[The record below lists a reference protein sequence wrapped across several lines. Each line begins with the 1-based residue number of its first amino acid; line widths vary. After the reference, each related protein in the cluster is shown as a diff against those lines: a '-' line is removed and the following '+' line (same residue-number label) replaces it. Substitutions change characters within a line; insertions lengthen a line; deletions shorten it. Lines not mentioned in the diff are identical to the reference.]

1 MLELSE
7 ILSRCTNE
15 QLESIMDE
23 ANALMQHFKFITA
36 KSSTYLAGESEEFG
50 TLLHYAKC
58 LCRSRRTRTR
68 QKAKSKRA
76 TCNAIVR

>member
-36 KSSTYLAGESEEFG
+36 KSSTYLAGESEEFWKLYCIMQSAFVEAG
-50 TLLHYAKC
+50 ERAQGK
-58 LCRSRRTRTR
+58 R
-68 QKAKSKRA
+68 QRVKKPLV
-76 TCNAIVR
+76 TQ

>member
-36 KSSTYLAGESEEFG
+36 KSSTYLAGESEEFWNSI
-50 TLLHYAKC
+50 A
-58 LCRSRRTRTR
+58 LCKVPLSKPENAH
-68 QKAKSKRA
+68 KAKGKE
-76 TCNAIVR
+76 

>member
-36 KSSTYLAGESEEFG
+36 KSSTYLAGESEEF
-50 TLLHYAKC
+50 
-58 LCRSRRTRTR
+58 
-68 QKAKSKRA
+68 
-76 TCNAIVR
+76 